1 MVLPDISL
9 LQAAIVLAED
19 LHFGQ
24 AAARLNMSQPTL
36 SKQIFRLERS
46 VGLRLFEHNHQAAEL
61 TPAGQVFIAEAREVV
76 FHAKRALISARAVVD
91 GSTEILNVGK
101 SSYTDPFLVSLL
113 TAIQLPLFP
122 AMKIKLWSNY
132 SNVLAQQLVAGTI
145 DVALITGV
153 PSKSKLSTME
163 IATNPYYVAMRT
175 GDELAAYKEVRLNQ
189 MERRL
194 WVLLGPHIN
203 AYLYDRIQAITSEKE
218 VYPSDIYHFTST
230 EEASALVREHHG
242 LALLPRT
249 AAWRI
254 ARDGITIRPLL
265 EDRLRLVTSLAVR
278 ADSKSKL
285 VNEFVKA
292 AGRKLSDL
300 GQRAQSRLPLTG
312 DSIRLA

>member
-9 LQAAIVLAED
+9 LQAAIVLAEE

-24 AAARLNMSQPTL
+24 AAVRLNISQPTL

-46 VGLRLFEHNHQAAEL
+46 IGLRLFDHNHQAAAL
-61 TPAGQVFIAEAREVV
+61 SPAGEVFIAEAREVV
-76 FHAKRALISARAVVD
+76 FHAERAILSARAVVE
-91 GSTEILNVGK
+91 GSTEILNFGK

-113 TAIQLPLFP
+113 TSIALPLFP

-132 SNVLAQQLVAGTI
+132 SNVLAQQVVAGTL
-145 DVALITGV
+145 DVALVTGV
-153 PSKSKLSTME
+153 PPKSKLSRLE
-163 IATNPYYVAMRT
+163 IANDLYYVTMST

-194 WVLLGPHIN
+194 WVLFGPHTN
-203 AYLYDRIQAITSEKE
+203 AHLYNEILAVTSERE
-218 VYPSDIYHFTST
+218 IYPSDILHFTT
-230 EEASALVREHHG
+230 PDEASGLVREHYG
-242 LALLPRT
+242 LALLPPA

-254 ARDGITIRPLL
+254 ARDGITIRPLA
-265 EDRLRLVTSLAVR
+265 EDRLRLVTCLAVR

-292 AGRKLSDL
+292 AGRKLDGIGRK
-300 GQRAQSRLPLTG
+300 GQSKLPLTG
-312 DSIRLA
+312 

>member
-9 LQAAIVLAED
+9 LQAAIVLAEE
-19 LHFGQ
+19 LHFGR
-24 AAARLNMSQPTL
+24 AADRLNMSQPTL

-46 VGLRLFEHNHQAAEL
+46 IGLRLFEHKHQAAEL
-61 TPAGQVFIAEAREVV
+61 TPAGEVFIAEAREVV
-76 FHAKRALISARAVVD
+76 FHAERAILSARAVID

-101 SSYTDPFLVSLL
+101 SSYTDPFYVSLL
-113 TAIQLPLFP
+113 TSVHLPLFP

-132 SNVLAQQLVAGTI
+132 SNVLAQQVIAGTL

-153 PSKSKLSTME
+153 PAKAKLSTME

-175 GDELAAYKEVRLNQ
+175 GDELAAYKEVRLDQ
-189 MERRL
+189 MERRM
-194 WVLLGPHIN
+194 WVLVGPHIN
-203 AYLYDRIQAITSEKE
+203 AYLYDQIQAVTAEKE
-218 VYPSDIYHFTST
+218 IYPSDIYHFTSA

-242 LALLPRT
+242 LALLSRT

-254 ARDGITIRPLL
+254 AQDGITIRPLT

-285 VNEFVKA
+285 VNEFVRA
-292 AGRKLSDL
+292 AGRKLSDI
-300 GQRAQSRLPLTG
+300 GQRGQSRLPLTG
-312 DSIRLA
+312 